1 MPPEPNVGSLS
12 ESQRTGSKDPT
23 ADKPLMRRSR
33 HLGQGDGSG
42 GDLDAAGVHG
52 THVLVNLVTSDCM
65 TLLRAFAHRKRLS
78 HEELECLPL
87 AFSADILSNL
97 GALAPV
103 KVGVAAFYERGRI
116 LI

>member
-1 MPPEPNVGSLS
+1 
-12 ESQRTGSKDPT
+12 
-23 ADKPLMRRSR
+23 
-33 HLGQGDGSG
+33 
-42 GDLDAAGVHG
+42 
-52 THVLVNLVTSDCM
+52 M